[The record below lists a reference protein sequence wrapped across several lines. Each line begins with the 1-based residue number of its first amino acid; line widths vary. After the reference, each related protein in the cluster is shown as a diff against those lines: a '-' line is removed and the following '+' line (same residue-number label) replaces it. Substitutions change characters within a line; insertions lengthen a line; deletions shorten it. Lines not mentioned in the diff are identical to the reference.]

1 MRDHAAHPHASA
13 RPRTPKRAAQK
24 GAAVLMAL
32 FIATLAT
39 LIVTGLFWNQFIVLR
54 TIENQ
59 QLTQQSQL
67 LLSGALDWARAILRE
82 DLQRTSYDALT
93 EPWAQPLA
101 QTRLDQLGET
111 STLAARATIEGN
123 IEDEQ
128 ARMNL
133 RNLIGTDGKEV
144 KTELDAL
151 RRLCGLLALP
161 SATADLIGVAMQ
173 EAHVTPGSSAGGVS
187 ADGTITL
194 RPLPLVLPQDLYGV
208 RGLDA
213 QAAAKLVP
221 YVAILDGGPTKVNV
235 NTAPAEVIA
244 ARVGITLLEARAL
257 VAERDRLGR
266 FRDVG
271 DFILRLPGQGQRADL
286 DKTQID
292 TASSYF
298 LIRGKVKLDRVTSSM
313 EALVKRFPD
322 KSVKVLWQREL

>member
-1 MRDHAAHPHASA
+1 MRDRASPKHEPA
-13 RPRTPKRAAQK
+13 TPRAAQR

-59 QLTQQSQL
+59 QLTLQSRL

-82 DLQRTSYDALT
+82 DLNRSNYDALT

-128 ARMNL
+128 ARLNL
-133 RNLIGTDGKEV
+133 RNLIGDDGKPDGTEV
-144 KTELDAL
+144 DAL
-151 RRLCGLLALP
+151 RRLCNLLGLP
-161 SATADLIGVAMQ
+161 SATADLILVAMQ
-173 EAHVTPGSSAGGVS
+173 EAYVSPGSSTGGVS

-213 QAAAKLVP
+213 QAAAKLIP
-221 YVAILDGGPTKVNV
+221 YVAILDTRRTKVNI
-235 NTAPAEVIA
+235 NTAPPEVIA
-244 ARVGITLLEARAL
+244 ARVGLTLLEARAL
-257 VAERDRLGR
+257 VAERDRLGY
-266 FRDVG
+266 FNQVA
-271 DFILRLPGQGQRADL
+271 DFTLRLPGQGQRADL
-286 DKTQID
+286 DKTRID
-292 TASSYF
+292 TSSSYF
-298 LIRGKVKLDRVTSSM
+298 LIHGKVRLDRVTSSM
-313 EALVKRFPD
+313 EALVKRNRAD
-322 KSVKVLWQREL
+322 HSVKVLWQREL